1 MILVTGAA
9 GFIGRNVVRKL
20 TEDHDVVGMV
30 YNPDDMD
37 TIEDLGA
44 EAVRGDVTDPATLAG
59 KLKDID
65 IIVHL
70 VGIIQGSTEDF
81 ERIHVEGTTNLLKE
95 ASGLEQFIYIS
106 ALGCQS
112 RSTPYFDTK
121 YRAEEAVKD
130 SGHSYTIFRPSIVYG
145 PDDSFINL
153 LIDQIEDAPIAP
165 VLGSGDYRIQPIH
178 VEDLAAIIEQ
188 AIDNRKAEDDTFE
201 VGGPGIISL
210 EHLID
215 IILEKKGWD
224 RRKVHIPMALARLG
238 APMARRV
245 MEVPLSSST
254 LTMLKEESFV
264 RKHHYTDIFDVKLQ
278 SVEDTF
284 EDIYC

>member
-9 GFIGRNVVRKL
+9 GFIGKNVVRKL
-20 TEDHDVVGMV
+20 AEDHDVRGMV
-30 YNPDDMD
+30 LDPDDMD
-37 TIEDLGA
+37 EIEELGA

-59 KLKDID
+59 KLDD
-65 IIVHL
+65 VDVIVHL
-70 VGIIQGSTEDF
+70 VGIINGSTEDF
-81 ERIHVEGTTNLLKE
+81 ERIHVEGTQNLLEE
-95 ASGLEQFIYIS
+95 AGDLERFIYIS

-121 YRAEEAVKD
+121 YRAEEAVKA
-130 SGHSYTIFRPSIVYG
+130 SGHPYTIFRPSIVYG
-145 PDDSFINL
+145 REDSFVNL

-165 VLGSGDYRIQPIH
+165 VLGTGDYRIQPIH
-178 VEDLAAIIEQ
+178 VEDLAAIIGKSIGNED
-188 AIDNRKAEDDTFE
+188 AADDTFE

-224 RRKVHIPMALARLG
+224 KRKVHIPLALARIG

-245 MEVPLSSST
+245 MDVPLSST
-254 LTMLKEESFV
+254 TITMLKEESFV
-264 RKHHYTDIFDVKLQ
+264 REHHYTDIFDVKLQ
-278 SVEDTF
+278 SIEDTF
-284 EDIYC
+284 EDIYG